1 MAISENSFAQETAAG
16 EKFSDL
22 VRMIGPAVFC
32 DPPRF
37 EVFPSYLKSWKRST
51 SKDLTQ

>member
-22 VRMIGPAVFC
+22 VRMIGPRRVLRYPAF
-32 DPPRF
+32 
-37 EVFPSYLKSWKRST
+37 
-51 SKDLTQ
+51 